1 MSTHQDPIV
10 TAELAREHGLT
21 DEEYA
26 RVLDILGR
34 TPSWTEL
41 GIFSVM
47 WSEHCSYKNSIA
59 QLKTLP
65 RSGGKLLVDAGE
77 ENAGLVDAGDGL
89 AIAFKIESHN
99 HPSAVEPYQGAATG
113 VGGIMRD
120 IFTMGARPI
129 ASLNSLRF
137 PEIKHPSTRW
147 LVDGI
152 VRGIGDYG
160 NCLGIPT
167 VAGEVAFD
175 ACYNGNP
182 LVNAM
187 TVGVVRADQTA
198 SATAEGVGNP
208 VFLIGSSTGRDGIH
222 GATFASEELSEES
235 EEKRSSVQVGD
246 PFMEKLLLEASIEL
260 IQSGDLVG
268 IQDMGAAGITCS
280 CSEMS
285 AKGKCGIRIHV
296 ERIPQRET
304 GMTPY
309 EVLLSESQER
319 MLVVMQKGR
328 EQTVLDICAKWDIHA
343 EQIGEVT
350 DTGLFE
356 VYHEGELKSSIPA
369 EVLVLGGG
377 APVYEREWKEPAY
390 YKELRDTPL
399 PRYQKPEDLSQELRE
414 LMAHENVISRRWI
427 YKQYDHMIGTA
438 TELRPG
444 GDAAAVRVKHTSKHI
459 SCTTDCNAALV
470 QLDPREGTR
479 LAVAEAARNIACTGG
494 QPLAITNCLNFG
506 NPYDPEVYWQFR
518 EAIAGMG
525 EACRFF
531 NTPVTGGNVSFYNES
546 PKAAI
551 HPTPVIGMIGLQ
563 EEGNP
568 VPSAFRGEGELILL
582 LGDPGAEL
590 GGSLY
595 LRRRLG
601 ELRGR
606 IPQVNLQH
614 EQRLHKLLTFAAS
627 KDLTRSA
634 HDVAEGGL
642 AVTLAECCLCDPDLR
657 VGARVTLKS
666 RLAPDVLL
674 FAETPGLVVVSI
686 LPEHNEAYHE
696 LARELGVPCRQIGVT
711 GGLSLQIND
720 WVDCEVEELAQSWW
734 NRLSVL
740 MEG

>member
-1 MSTHQDPIV
+1 MSTHHEPTV

-21 DEEYA
+21 DAEYA
-26 RVLDILGR
+26 RVLEILGR
-34 TPSWTEL
+34 TPTWTEL

-65 RSGGKLLVDAGE
+65 RSGGRLLVAAGE
-77 ENAGLVDAGDGL
+77 ENAGLIDVGDGL

-137 PEIKHPSTRW
+137 PEIKHPTTRW

-167 VAGEVAFD
+167 VAGEVNFD
-175 ACYNGNP
+175 PCYNGNP

-198 SATAEGVGNP
+198 SATAEGAGNP

-222 GATFASEELSEES
+222 GATFASEELSEAS

-285 AKGKCGIRIHV
+285 AKGKAGIRIHV

-319 MLVVMQKGR
+319 MLVVMKKGR

-356 VYHEGELKSSIPA
+356 VVHEGELKSSIPA

-377 APVYEREWKEPAY
+377 APVYEREWCEPAY

-399 PRYQKPEDLSQELRE
+399 PRYDKPELNQELRE
-414 LMAHENVISRRWI
+414 LMSHENVISRRWI
-427 YKQYDHMIGTA
+427 YQQYDHMIGTA

-444 GDAAAVRVKHTSKHI
+444 GDAAVVRVKHTRKHI

-479 LAVAEAARNIACTGG
+479 QAVAEAARNIACTGG

-531 NTPVTGGNVSFYNES
+531 DTPVTGGNVSFYNES

-551 HPTPVIGMIGLQ
+551 FPTPVIGMIGLQ
-563 EEGNP
+563 EEGDP

-582 LGDPGAEL
+582 LGNPGAEL

-606 IPQVNLQH
+606 MPQVDLEH
-614 EQRLHKLLTFAAS
+614 EQRLQKLLAFAAARG
-627 KDLTRSA
+627 LTRSA

-657 VGARVTLKS
+657 IGARVTLES

-674 FAETPGLVVVSI
+674 FAETPGLVVVSL
-686 LPEHNEAYHE
+686 LPEHGEAYHE
-696 LARELGVPCRQIGVT
+696 LAQELGVPCREIGVT
-711 GGLSLQIND
+711 GGDSLQIGE
-720 WVDCEVEELAQSWW
+720 WIDCEVDELAASWW
-734 NRLSVL
+734 NRLAEL

>member
-1 MSTHQDPIV
+1 
-10 TAELAREHGLT
+10 
-21 DEEYA
+21 
-26 RVLDILGR
+26 
-34 TPSWTEL
+34 
-41 GIFSVM
+41 M
-47 WSEHCSYKNSIA
+47 WS
-59 QLKTLP
+59 
-65 RSGGKLLVDAGE
+65 G
-77 ENAGLVDAGDGL
+77 
-89 AIAFKIESHN
+89 
-99 HPSAVEPYQGAATG
+99 
-113 VGGIMRD
+113 
-120 IFTMGARPI
+120 
-129 ASLNSLRF
+129 
-137 PEIKHPSTRW
+137 
-147 LVDGI
+147 
-152 VRGIGDYG
+152 
-160 NCLGIPT
+160 
-167 VAGEVAFD
+167 
-175 ACYNGNP
+175 
-182 LVNAM
+182 
-187 TVGVVRADQTA
+187 ADQTA

-427 YKQYDHMIGTA
+427 YQQYDHMIGTA

-582 LGDPGAEL
+582 LGDPCAEL

-711 GGLSLQIND
+711 GGLSLQINN